1 MKKHNVN
8 VQKRKKHYTV
18 GAILWLIVEYVSLI
32 FFGLCA
38 VVPVISCVI
47 TAFKTQEEY
56 QATNVMTL
64 PENWLNFDNFIK
76 AFQTADMGR
85 AFLNSVIVMVSVLV
99 VSIVI
104 GTQLAYVLN
113 RFKFPGNGLIRN
125 LFLFASL
132 LPAVAM
138 QVTVYNI
145 MTALHFV
152 NHLYGYIILMCG
164 TDVISI
170 YIFIQF
176 MENIPI
182 SLDES
187 AIIDGASSLQRFLH
201 VTIPNIREIILVN
214 CMTTIIGA
222 FQVFDEVYVMTGGG
236 PGRSSEVLGT
246 YLFRS
251 GFRNDEMGYASAI
264 ATLVFVVT
272 FIFSVVQMRI
282 SGVGRRDA

>member
-99 VSIVI
+99 VSIII

-113 RFKFPGNGLIRN
+113 RFKYY
-125 LFLFASL
+125 FAAL
-132 LPAVAM
+132 L
-138 QVTVYNI
+138 
-145 MTALHFV
+145 
-152 NHLYGYIILMCG
+152 G
-164 TDVISI
+164 
-170 YIFIQF
+170 FIV
-176 MENIPI
+176 
-182 SLDES
+182 
-187 AIIDGASSLQRFLH
+187 G
-201 VTIPNIREIILVN
+201 
-214 CMTTIIGA
+214 
-222 FQVFDEVYVMTGGG
+222 DEVGKRTD
-236 PGRSSEVLGT
+236 PKP
-246 YLFRS
+246 
-251 GFRNDEMGYASAI
+251 
-264 ATLVFVVT
+264 VFVCFT
-272 FIFSVVQMRI
+272 A
-282 SGVGRRDA
+282 SGSCNAGNCI

>member
-1 MKKHNVN
+1 MRKHNVN

-56 QATNVMTL
+56 QTTNVMTL
-64 PENWLNFDNFIK
+64 PKNWLNFDNFIK

-187 AIIDGASSLQRFLH
+187 AIIDGASYWTIYWKIMLPLLKPAI
-201 VTIPNIREIILVN
+201 VTSDRK
-214 CMTTIIGA
+214 
-222 FQVFDEVYVMTGGG
+222 
-236 PGRSSEVLGT
+236 
-246 YLFRS
+246 
-251 GFRNDEMGYASAI
+251 
-264 ATLVFVVT
+264 
-272 FIFSVVQMRI
+272 SVV
-282 SGVGRRDA
+282 